1 MKTSDKAVLLI
12 IIIAIFLIP
21 IAIIIDFS
29 FVAIL
34 YKLFCWAFGYVFS
47 WKKAIVIWII
57 KIFITSLLNG
67 IIKFGS
73 RKG

>member
-1 MKTSDKAVLLI
+1 MKILDKYAWAI
-12 IIIAIFLIP
+12 IIIVIILIP
-21 IAIIIDFS
+21 LIAAIDFAL
-29 FVAIL
+29 VTIL

-57 KIFITSLLNG
+57 KIFITRFING

-73 RKG
+73 EKE